1 MSADKANLWFLSL
14 SVIDYNIYL
23 NTLDVAV
30 MAVNICQMK
39 FPHYLRGCGQRIEIC
54 TAEEQI
60 MAQFFHSKRGA
71 ATCRRSSFVFS
82 VLHFFFNNE
91 AHISLMPAQTRHQCS
106 PKEVWLFAKAMYVCQ
121 KQILIHYGPPSGIRP
136 SCHFLPK
143 VTSSSQEVS
152 ARKPP
157 AKQ

>member
-82 VLHFFFNNE
+82 VLHFFFLIMK
-91 AHISLMPAQTRHQCS
+91 HISVWCQHKHGISAV
-106 PKEVWLFAKAMYVCQ
+106 PKKC
-121 KQILIHYGPPSGIRP
+121 GS
-136 SCHFLPK
+136 LPK
-143 VTSSSQEVS
+143 PCMFVRNRFSSIMVLLLESGLPATSFQKWQAVH
-152 ARKPP
+152 RK
-157 AKQ
+157 